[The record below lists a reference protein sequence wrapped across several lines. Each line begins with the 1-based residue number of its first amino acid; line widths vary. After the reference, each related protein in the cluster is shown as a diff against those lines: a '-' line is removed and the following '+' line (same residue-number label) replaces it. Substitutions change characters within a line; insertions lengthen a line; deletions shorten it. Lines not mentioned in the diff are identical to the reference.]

1 MLKEVLMGLFALII
15 GILLIIG
22 STNDWDILYKDK
34 RIEYW
39 INLWGKENVRIIHK
53 VLGILISILGI
64 AIMLSSFFKT
74 LNFLGD

>member
-1 MLKEVLMGLFALII
+1 MLKEILMGLFALII

-22 STNDWDILYKDK
+22 SANDWDILYKDK

-39 INLWGKENVRIIHK
+39 IKLWGKEKVQTIHK

-64 AIMLSSFFKT
+64 AIMLSSFFKS